1 MRISSQMMAEQ
12 FLASVEATQSA
23 LSDSEQQIST
33 GKAFQTAG
41 QNPQGATQAISLQT
55 TISTI
60 DQYASNASLVQS
72 RLSTEDST
80 LSSVTNLLNS
90 VRTTAVQAG
99 DGTLSNTDRASLATA
114 INQQLQTL
122 VQLANGQDGT
132 GQYLFS
138 GTANSGVPFVQD
150 ATGAVNYQ
158 GNSGT
163 RQIQIGSTRFVTD
176 TDSGAAVFRNIPNGN
191 GTFAVSAGAPTA
203 SPPVVN
209 TGSGVVG
216 ATSVTDSSLYTGD
229 TYQVSFQS
237 IGVTP
242 AAGNSGSATA
252 SAPTGTL
259 TPSTAPSTTI
269 TFTSPTT
276 YTLTS
281 AGVTSAAQAL
291 PANGQISSNGWT
303 TTITGTPV
311 AGDAYTIAAAPLTYS
326 VTDTTTHT
334 VVVPAGT
341 AYSATGQAISVPGAG
356 VQFNLSGTP
365 ANGDAFTLSKSTNQS
380 IFATLTSLVN
390 ALNTPTTTAAQT
402 ATLQNIVNQSLG
414 SIDQAV
420 SNVAAVRTQVGA
432 RLNAVTAQDTANSN
446 VKLQL
451 QATLTTVQ
459 NTDYAAAI
467 TSLSQQQ
474 TSLQA
479 AEQSYANLKSLSIF
493 QYLG

>member
-23 LSDSEQQIST
+23 LSTSEQQIST

-41 QNPQGATQAISLQT
+41 QNPLGATQSISLQT
-55 TISTI
+55 TISSIT
-60 DQYASNASLVQS
+60 QYASNASLVQS

-99 DGTLSNTDRASLATA
+99 DGTLSNADRASLATS
-114 INQQLQTL
+114 ISQQLQSL
-122 VQLANGQDGT
+122 VQLANGQDGS

-138 GTANSGVPFVQD
+138 GTENGSVPFVQN
-150 ATGAVNYQ
+150 AGGAVTYQ

-163 RQIQIGSTRFVTD
+163 RQIQIGSSRLVTD
-176 TDSGAAVFRNIPNGN
+176 TDSGAAVFNNIPNGN
-191 GTFAVSAGAPTA
+191 GTFAVTPGAPSA
-203 SPPVVN
+203 SPAIVN
-209 TGSGVVG
+209 SGTGVVG
-216 ATSVTDSSLYTGD
+216 STSVTDASLYTGD
-229 TYQVSFQS
+229 SYRITFSAFS
-237 IGVTP
+237 ATP
-242 AAGNSGSATA
+242 GAGNAGSGSA

-259 TPSTAPSTTI
+259 TPSNAPSTTI

-281 AGVTSAAQAL
+281 GGVTSAAQTL
-291 PANGQISSNGWT
+291 PANGQISQNGWT
-303 TTITGTPV
+303 TTITGTPAANDTFTV
-311 AGDAYTIAAAPLTYS
+311 AAAPLTYS
-326 VTDTTTHT
+326 VTDTTSNT

-341 AYSATGQAISVPGAG
+341 AYAADGQAISVPGAG

-365 ANGDAFTLSKSTNQS
+365 ASGDAFTVSKSTNQS
-380 IFATLTSLVN
+380 VFSTLSALVT
-390 ALNTPTTTAAQT
+390 ALNTPTTTPAQIAA
-402 ATLQNIVNQSLG
+402 LQNTVNQSLG
-414 SIDQAV
+414 AIDQAV
-420 SNVAAVRTQVGA
+420 NNVSSVRTQVGA
-432 RLNAVTAQDTANSN
+432 RINAVTAQDTVNST
-446 VKLQL
+446 VMLQL
-451 QATLTTVQ
+451 QSTLTTVQ

-467 TSLSQQQ
+467 TTLSQQQ

-493 QYLG
+493 TYLG